1 MAHFVLSIHAGS
13 VSDGRNL
20 ATFCGRRDTPQVHM
34 VMVHVY
40 RNVAENAMKV
50 VRHLF
55 SHYVID
61 SGSCEPDAV
70 DARGLQDGRLHL
82 GQGVQLHVLDVAL
95 RGDPQRPAAG
105 RQLSG

>member
-1 MAHFVLSIHAGS
+1 MCGFH
-13 VSDGRNL
+13 
-20 ATFCGRRDTPQVHM
+20 ATFRRQ
-34 VMVHVY
+34 
-40 RNVAENAMKV
+40 NVTEKAMKV
-50 VRHLF
+50 ARLIF
-55 SHYVID
+55 SYFVIH
-61 SGSCEPDAV
+61 SGCGEPDAV